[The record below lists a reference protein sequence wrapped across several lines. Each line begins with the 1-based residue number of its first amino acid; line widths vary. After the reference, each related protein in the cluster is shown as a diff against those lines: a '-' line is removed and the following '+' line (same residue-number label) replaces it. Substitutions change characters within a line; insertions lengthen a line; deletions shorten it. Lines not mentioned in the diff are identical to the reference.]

1 MFALWLWE
9 IRLKR
14 FVILHHA
21 VGPQLERTDEPH
33 LDWMFEVDGRL
44 KTFAT
49 AVVPGLVEL
58 MDEMSSPR
66 QVPASFEIEAQPLA
80 AHRLEYLTYEGEI
93 PGGRGRVR
101 RVIDGRFQCEV
112 ESEDRFLVRLFCRSL
127 NSVDGEEL
135 GKASEPIQAKADFY
149 LNRPVGPRLSVSRE
163 EWRLRWT
170 RC

>member
-1 MFALWLWE
+1 M
-9 IRLKR
+9 KR

-58 MDEMSSPR
+58 MDEMSSPQ
-66 QVPASFEIEAQPLA
+66 QVPASFEIESEPLA
-80 AHRLEYLTYEGEI
+80 AHRLEYLTYEG
-93 PGGRGRVR
+93 
-101 RVIDGRFQCEV
+101 
-112 ESEDRFLVRLFCRSL
+112 DRFLVRLFCRSL